1 MSGPQVVADSGAVW
15 ETVGDAADVEP
26 YDRPAVLGIG
36 SSELADAAATAG
48 RMLVATGSAY
58 PQRSS
63 LVSSS
68 PAVILTEGDHGRALP
83 SAEMAPCRFAESH
96 NTTADYGIAVTG
108 AAAARNQGPAKPT
121 RDRACRRDPVQ
132 VNTLNRAAPS
142 QLSA

>member
-36 SSELADAAATAG
+36 SELADAAATAG

-68 PAVILTEGDHGRALP
+68 SAVILTEGDHRRALP
-83 SAEMAPCRFAESH
+83 SAEMAPCRFAVD
-96 NTTADYGIAVTG
+96 NTTAAYGIAVTG

-132 VNTLNRAAPS
+132 VNTPNRAAPS